1 MDQSTKESIKINSL
15 IINKEM
21 RLNIK
26 TKMGIKR
33 TVQFGKAFKLNIEKT
48 VKHTQSVNRSYLTR
62 SDINYVI
69 KNNDYL
75 NRVQLEKEV
84 DAIFM
89 ANSLKQGFLYHS
101 FKQSNIDDAT
111 TIDEKLFK
119 MAWEHA
125 QN

>member
-1 MDQSTKESIKINSL
+1 
-15 IINKEM
+15 
-21 RLNIK
+21 
-26 TKMGIKR
+26 MGIKR

-89 ANSLKQGFLYHS
+89 ANSLQQGFLYHS
-101 FKQSNIDDAT
+101 FKQSNIDDAYIVQSVSEYRT